1 MTNLNIDVPECDL
14 IIASD
19 AVVGNI
25 IYLRYSSMNVLNR
38 ALKRLQRARRKHL
51 LTGHMGVRSTGAIAN
66 ALFYMGRLREI
77 VIAAR
82 QSSDATDSV
91 LKTELQACLPLG
103 SVKSVLF
110 IPYALYDRDA
120 YALQARKRFE
130 KMGFDL
136 TSIHTASDPAQ
147 VINDTEAVFIGG
159 GNTFRLLKALYD
171 FDLIE
176 RLRRRVAEGMPYVGS
191 SAGSNVAG
199 PTIKTTKD
207 MPIVQ
212 PPSFEA
218 LGLVPFQISPH
229 FLDPDPNSTHM
240 GETQEERILQFLEE
254 NDTTVAGLREGAM
267 VRVENGS
274 TTLKGSSGARIFR
287 KGLGPVEVQ
296 PGAQLDSL
304 LEKI

>member
-1 MTNLNIDVPECDL
+1 
-14 IIASD
+14 
-19 AVVGNI
+19 
-25 IYLRYSSMNVLNR
+25 
-38 ALKRLQRARRKHL
+38 
-51 LTGHMGVRSTGAIAN
+51 
-66 ALFYMGRLREI
+66 
-77 VIAAR
+77 
-82 QSSDATDSV
+82 
-91 LKTELQACLPLG
+91 
-103 SVKSVLF
+103 
-110 IPYALYDRDA
+110 
-120 YALQARKRFE
+120 
-130 KMGFDL
+130 
-136 TSIHTASDPAQ
+136 
-147 VINDTEAVFIGG
+147 VFIGG

-254 NDTTVAGLREGAM
+254 NEGAM

-287 KGLGPVEVQ
+287 KGLGPLEVQ